1 LCVNASVGD
10 LQHKNR
16 EEHLDKVC
24 ALARLV
30 AVLLAIISPFVAI
43 PQLAAIL
50 LVLGGIAAITN
61 TAEDNMR
68 SYVVTLV
75 LILGAKTLEAL
86 PTVGA
91 PLAVIFGNLGVAL
104 VGVSIVA
111 ISIRVVTRIKGDW
124 IK

>member
-1 LCVNASVGD
+1 M
-10 LQHKNR
+10 
-16 EEHLDKVC
+16 DKVC
-24 ALARLV
+24 ALARLI

-50 LVLGGIAAITN
+50 LVLGGISAITN

-68 SYVVTLV
+68 IYIVTVV

-86 PTVGA
+86 PTVGV
-91 PLAVIFGNLGVAL
+91 PLATIFGNLGVAL

-111 ISIRVVTRIKGDW
+111 ISMRVVTRIKGDW